1 MTALSKLLARPQIT
15 YRVRWMILRE
25 ELGQLIHHG
34 SLNSN
39 PLTLTWQT
47 LWGLNRLHTVWLSHG
62 VLPSMLSTLF

>member
-25 ELGQLIHHG
+25 ELGQLTHHG
-34 SLNSN
+34 SLNFN
-39 PLTLTWQT
+39 PLTLTWLT
-47 LWGLNRLHTVWLSHG
+47 LWGLNRLHAVWLSHG